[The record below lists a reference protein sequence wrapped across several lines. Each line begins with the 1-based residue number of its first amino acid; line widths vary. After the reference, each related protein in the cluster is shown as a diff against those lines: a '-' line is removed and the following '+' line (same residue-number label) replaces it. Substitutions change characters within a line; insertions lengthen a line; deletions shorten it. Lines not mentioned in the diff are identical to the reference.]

1 MIAIPRQ
8 EKFDGMFFKQN
19 WNILQKRISMVQ
31 NYGPL
36 RQKYFTAKKKGEKY
50 QSADTDAFSSLP
62 THNHYSKC
70 FTPYWLVIFHDNVPV
85 VIFYHHL

>member
-1 MIAIPRQ
+1 MIAIPGQ

-36 RQKYFTAKKKGEKY
+36 RQKYFTAKKRVRNIKVLTPMRLVHCRHTIITV
-50 QSADTDAFSSLP
+50 SVLLP
-62 THNHYSKC
+62 IG
-70 FTPYWLVIFHDNVPV
+70 WLSFMTMSQ
-85 VIFYHHL
+85 